1 MSGNM
6 KSYDNKIMNLNYNV
20 YILSNKVIAYA
31 SEIAQEKN
39 IRAYIVGGVVRDLI
53 LGKESKDIDF
63 VIDGDGIYF
72 ANLLAEKLSKNLKVS
87 VFKTYGTAHF
97 NYKNYNYEFVGAR
110 KESYKPESRNPIVN
124 QGSIEDDRLRR
135 DFTINALSIGLNKDD
150 FGQIIDPF
158 DGLGDIK
165 RKIIKTPLDPIT
177 TFNDD
182 PLRMLRAIRF
192 ATQLDFNIDKD
203 CFKAI
208 NKINDRIKIITAER
222 ISEELNKIILSSKPS
237 NGFLL
242 LKESG
247 LLKIILPEIVELN
260 GVDKVK
266 SYAHKDVFLHT
277 LEVLDN
283 ISKNTDNLWLRW
295 AALLHDI
302 GKPRTKKFIEG
313 EGFTFHGHE
322 VVGPRMTKKIF
333 ERLKL
338 PLNDKLEYVQ
348 KLVGLHLRPI
358 SLVENDVT
366 DSAVRRLLFDAG
378 DDIDDLMLLCEA
390 DITSKNESK
399 VQKYLENFKQ
409 VREKLISVEEKDK
422 LRNWQP
428 PISGELIMETFNISP
443 SKEVGIL
450 KNAIREAILDG
461 IVEND
466 KEKAF
471 QFMIEFAKSIN
482 LFQTK

>member
-1 MSGNM
+1 MI
-6 KSYDNKIMNLNYNV
+6 SYDNKIMNLNFNE
-20 YILSNKVIAYA
+20 YIFSNKVIAYA
-31 SEIAQEKN
+31 SEVAQKNN
-39 IRAYIVGGVVRDLI
+39 IRVFIVGGFVRDLI

-63 VIDGDGIYF
+63 VIDGDGINF
-72 ANLLAEKLSKNLKVS
+72 ARLLADKLSKNLKVS
-87 VFKTYGTAHF
+87 VFKTFGTAHF
-97 NYKNYNYEFVGAR
+97 MYNGYNYEFVGAR
-110 KESYKPESRNPIVN
+110 KESYNPESRNPIVN
-124 QGSIEDDRLRR
+124 KGSIEEDRLRR

-150 FGQIIDPF
+150 LGQIIDPF

-165 RKIIKTPLDPIT
+165 RKTIKTPLDPIT

-192 ATQLDFNIDKD
+192 ATQLDFSIDNE
-203 CFKAI
+203 CLKAI
-208 NKINDRIKIITAER
+208 KTINDRIKIITTER

-237 NGFLL
+237 KGFLL
-242 LKESG
+242 LKECG

-266 SYAHKDVFLHT
+266 NYGHKDVFLHT

-322 VVGPRMTKKIF
+322 VVGPRITKKIF

-338 PLNDKLEYVQ
+338 PLNEKLEYVQ

-358 SLVENDVT
+358 SLIENDVT

-378 DDIDDLMLLCEA
+378 DDVDDLMLLCEA
-390 DITSKNESK
+390 DITSKNEAK
-399 VQKYLENFKQ
+399 VLKYLENFKH
-409 VREKLISVEEKDK
+409 VREKLIVVEEKDK

-428 PISGELIMETFNISP
+428 PISGELIMETFNILP
-443 SKEVGIL
+443 SREVGVI

-461 IVEND
+461 IIEND

-471 QFMIEFAKSIN
+471 NFMIDFAKSIN
-482 LFQTK
+482 LFQSK